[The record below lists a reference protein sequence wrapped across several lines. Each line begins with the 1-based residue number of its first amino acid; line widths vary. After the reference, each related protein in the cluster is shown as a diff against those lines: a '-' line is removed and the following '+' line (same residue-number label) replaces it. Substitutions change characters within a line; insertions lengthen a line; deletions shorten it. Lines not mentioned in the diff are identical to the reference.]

1 MVSFVKGI
9 EAIRVTQSVESKVK
23 KAIVGHGRGWCFTPK
38 HFLDIGSDASVRKA
52 LSELQKQKVIRR
64 IAQGLYD
71 YPREH
76 KVLGVVAP
84 NIDVVAKA
92 IAEKNGA
99 KIQPSGAYAANLIG
113 LSEQVPGRVVFL
125 TDGPP
130 KKLKIG
136 KLEILFKQA
145 TVKNMYAAGT
155 KEALVIQAFKFM
167 GRDHIDSKMLQ
178 TTKRFLKGVKRVDL
192 EKNIKFA
199 PDWIRSILFDLI
211 KASHE

>member
-1 MVSFVKGI
+1 M
-9 EAIRVTQSVESKVK
+9 TQSIESKVK
-23 KAIVGHGRGWCFTPK
+23 KAIIGHGRGWCFTPK

-52 LSELQKQKVIRR
+52 LSELQKQKIIRR

-76 KVLGVVAP
+76 KVLGMVAP

-145 TVKNMYAAGT
+145 TVKNMFATGT
-155 KEALVIQAFKFM
+155 REALVIQAFKFM
-167 GRDHIDSKMLQ
+167 GRDQIDSTMLE
-178 TTKRFLKGVKRVDL
+178 TTKRFLRRVKRVDL
-192 EKNIKFA
+192 EKNIRFA
-199 PDWIRSILFDLI
+199 PDWIRSMLLDLI
-211 KASHE
+211 KVSHE